1 MKSILA
7 AGFIGF
13 AVFIFLGGQI
23 PHFKLIRKKKF
34 QISLRQNKQA
44 DQEFLGYLW
53 NLKSDLSAGAIPANL
68 QINPPSHEFARRLGL
83 VLRISEQTGTS
94 VTPLLNRFIKQ
105 VKYQI
110 ELKQEIASELA
121 STKATVLVLAL
132 LPLFGVLLTSF
143 LGANSVIWLMQ
154 NSFGRIALGFA
165 LILNLLGWVWVKRII
180 KNSLKA

>member
-7 AGFIGF
+7 AGFIGLS
-13 AVFIFLGGQI
+13 VFIFQGGQ
-23 PHFKLIRKKKF
+23 PPAFKMLKFKKF
-34 QISLRQNKQA
+34 QILPRQNKKI

-53 NLKSDLSAGAIPANL
+53 NLKSDLSAGVIPANL
-68 QINPPSHEFARRLGL
+68 GITPPKHELAKRLGL
-83 VLRISEQTGTS
+83 VLRISEQTGTA

-105 VKYQI
+105 VKYQL

-143 LGANSVIWLMQ
+143 LGANSIAWLVQ
-154 NSFGRIALGFA
+154 NSFGRIALGLA
-165 LILNLLGWVWVKRII
+165 MILNFLGWKWVNRLI
-180 KNSLKA
+180 KNSLKT